1 MTDLNPAP
9 LISLATSY
17 WNSAT
22 LIAAIKLGVFDAIS
36 QGSQTPE
43 SIAKVIEADEGATD
57 ALLIALITLELVE
70 RREER
75 YYNTALAQQFL
86 VSDQPTALNKALLYN
101 ADVYPLWGQLDEVIR
116 RGDTARDPDTYLGK
130 DEGYT
135 RRFVYGMHHRAL
147 GVGRAV
153 SAVINLEGVTRL
165 ADIGGGPGTY
175 SALLTQKYP
184 QLSADVL
191 DLPAVVNVAQE
202 IVAGMNASDR
212 VSCRAYDYYQDR
224 LPDESYDA
232 ALISGVLHRE
242 QPSKVQAMF
251 AEIAA
256 LLPVGGRLWISDV
269 MLNDERT
276 GPLFSAMFALN
287 MRALAHHGRCHSVAE
302 QRQWL
307 EEVGFTVISTH
318 QLPPPINY
326 TLICAERVE
335 EERS

>member
-22 LIAAIKLGVFDAIS
+22 LLAAVKLSVFDVIS
-36 QGSQTPE
+36 QGLHAPE
-43 SIAKVIEADEGATD
+43 EISEKIGADEGATE
-57 ALLIALITLELVE
+57 ALLIALIALELVE
-70 RREER
+70 RREGG
-75 YYNTALAQQFL
+75 YHNTDLAHHFL
-86 VSDQPTALNKALLYN
+86 VSDKPSALNKALLYN

-116 RGDTARDPDTYLGK
+116 RGDTTRDPETYLGR
-130 DEGYT
+130 DEGHT

-153 SAVINLEGVTRL
+153 SAVINLEGATYL

-184 QLSADVL
+184 QLRADVL
-191 DLPAVVNVAQE
+191 DLPAVVAVAEE
-202 IVAGMNASDR
+202 IVGEMGASER
-212 VSCRAYDYYQDR
+212 VSCHAYDYYKDA
-224 LPDESYDA
+224 LPDSPYDA

-242 QPSKVQAMF
+242 QPTKVQAMF
-251 AEIAA
+251 AEVAA
-256 LLPVGGRLWISDV
+256 RLQIGGRLWISDV

-302 QRQWL
+302 QRLWL
-307 EEVGFTVISTH
+307 EEAGFRIVSTH

-326 TLICAERVE
+326 TLICAERVDGA
-335 EERS
+335 R

>member
-17 WNSAT
+17 WNSAA
-22 LIAAIKLGVFDAIS
+22 LLAAVKLEIFDAIS
-36 QGSQTPE
+36 QGLHTPE
-43 SIAKVIEADEGATD
+43 AISQAIAADEGATE
-57 ALLIALITLELVE
+57 ALLIALIALELVE
-70 RREER
+70 RRHDG
-75 YYNTALAQQFL
+75 YYNAELAQQFL
-86 VSDQPTALNKALLYN
+86 VSSQPSALNKALLYN

-116 RGDTARDPDTYLGK
+116 RGDTARDPETYLGR
-130 DEGYT
+130 DEGHT
-135 RRFVYGMHHRAL
+135 KRFVYGMHHRAL

-153 SAVINLEGVTRL
+153 SAVIDLEGATRL

-184 QLSADVL
+184 QLNADVL
-191 DLPAVVNVAQE
+191 DLPAVVAVASE
-202 IVAGMNASDR
+202 IVAGMGASER
-212 VSCRAYDYYQDR
+212 VACRAYDYYQDE
-224 LPDESYDA
+224 LPHEPYDA

-242 QPSKVQAMF
+242 QPTKVQAMF
-251 AEIAA
+251 AEVAA
-256 LLPVGGRLWISDV
+256 RLPIGGRLWISDV

-302 QRQWL
+302 QRLWL
-307 EEVGFTVISTH
+307 EEVGFKVVSTH

-326 TLICAERVE
+326 TLICAERVG
-335 EERS
+335 EER